1 MLKSSKKSSCYSTRQ
16 IPQKLVCI
24 NFKKKILMLKIAI
37 YSGTIPSTTFIERL
51 IVGLSGRNV
60 TIYLFGIKTESKSY
74 LQKNIVVSTY
84 SGKINKFFRLI
95 WFSLL
100 LFLFR
105 NSEKKQLDK
114 WISSRKGNSRMF
126 KVKCYPVLWY
136 KPDLFHLQW
145 AKSIDDWIWVQDF
158 GIKLVVSLRG
168 NQINIEPLIDT
179 TVAGLHRTSF
189 PKVDGFHAVSKVIGK
204 QAERYGAQSEKIKV
218 IYSGLPGIKNSN
230 KIESNYL
237 QSETLQILSVGR
249 SHWVKGYSYA
259 LDACVKLKN
268 KGVNFHYTVIG
279 ARNVEELE
287 YHKNNLG
294 LTEFVTF
301 SEKVNYEKVIETM
314 QNAHIVLLP
323 SIEEGIANVVL
334 EAMQLGKLVITT
346 NCGGM
351 EEVVK
356 DGVNGFIVPIRNA
369 EAIAQKIIEISTLS
383 QIQVNEIAA
392 KARETIEAIHSEE
405 KMVEDMKK
413 LYDFVLEKKVLL

>member
-1 MLKSSKKSSCYSTRQ
+1 MTYKT
-16 IPQKLVCI
+16 
-24 NFKKKILMLKIAI
+24 IAI
-37 YSGTIPSTTFIERL
+37 YSGNIPSTTFIERL
-51 IVGLSGRNV
+51 IEGIAERDVI
-60 TIYLFGIKTESKSY
+60 IYLFGIKSESKSY
-74 LQKNIVVSTY
+74 SKNNIIVSTY
-84 SGKINKFFRLI
+84 SGKINKLFRLI

-114 WISSRKGNSRMF
+114 WISSRKGNSRMH
-126 KVKCYPVLWY
+126 KVKCYPVLWH

-145 AKSIDDWIWVQDF
+145 AKSIEDWIWVQDF

-168 NQINIEPLIDT
+168 NQINIEPLIDNT
-179 TVAGLHRTSF
+179 LASLYRTYF

-204 QAERYGAQSEKIKV
+204 QAEKYGAQSGKIKV
-218 IYSGLPGIKNSN
+218 IYSGMPKIKNSI
-230 KIESNYL
+230 KIERNYL

-249 SHWVKGYSYA
+249 SHWVKGYKFA
-259 LDACVKLKN
+259 LDACAKLKEN
-268 KGVNFHYTVIG
+268 RINFHYTIIG

-301 SEKVNYEKVIETM
+301 SEKVIYEKVIETM

-351 EEVVK
+351 EEVVN
-356 DGVNGFIVPIRNA
+356 DGVNGFIVPIRNPG
-369 EAIAQKIIEISTLS
+369 AIAKKIIEISTLS

-392 KARETIEAIHSEE
+392 KAREKIDAIHSEE
-405 KMVEDMKK
+405 KMVEDMKR